1 MCFMTSKLSVH
12 RRVCPVLDL
21 DPVLRP
27 AGAIA
32 SVAPFRDQALEAQA
46 AGGAEQLGADLAWLE
61 GRDEYAIR
69 PTA

>member
-1 MCFMTSKLSVH
+1 MLSSKLSVH
-12 RRVCPVLDL
+12 RRVCPILDL
-21 DPVLRP
+21 DPVRRS

-32 SVAPFRDQALEAQA
+32 PVAPFRDQALEAQA

-61 GRDEYAIR
+61 GRDEHAIR

>member
-1 MCFMTSKLSVH
+1 MSWLEFPRHC
-12 RRVCPVLDL
+12 RVGPVLDL
-21 DPVLRP
+21 DPLLRAP
-27 AGAIA
+27 RDIA
-32 SVAPFRDQALEAQA
+32 PIAALGHQALKAKA